1 MLKCNSVH
9 LRSTLSITVAYS
21 LRISVRLD
29 NIGYLVAEPYTVC
42 CLLEKGAKTVT
53 HLQAAEKLSVNASIP
68 QAVSVSI
75 PQTVPWSQGGPT
87 FSAVTV
93 PFPWQSHCRFPKA
106 PLPLPPAW
114 LEAEQKLPPS
124 VTNKGHDSSYSSQ
137 GGSYLGCKRLM
148 CWLPVMPWKAEK
160 APQFLSPILLQ
171 IPGNFPAKESL
182 QENKF

>member
-68 QAVSVSI
+68 QGECEHPSN
-75 PQTVPWSQGGPT
+75 
-87 FSAVTV
+87 SALK
-93 PFPWQSHCRFPKA
+93 PRWPHILCSDC
-106 PLPLPPAW
+106 PLSMT
-114 LEAEQKLPPS
+114 ES
-124 VTNKGHDSSYSSQ
+124 
-137 GGSYLGCKRLM
+137 
-148 CWLPVMPWKAEK
+148 
-160 APQFLSPILLQ
+160 LQ
-171 IPGNFPAKESL
+171 IPKSSL
-182 QENKF
+182 TPSPSMAGSRAEAAPICD